1 MFRKALAAAL
11 IASSAMLAACA
22 SGPTPYQPGAA
33 DSGDRGYA
41 ESKIEND
48 RYRISFKGNS
58 MTDRETVENYLLYRA
73 AELTLQNGYDVFTVV
88 NRDTDK
94 DSTIRRTGG
103 YYGPRFSYMYFSP
116 RWGWVGAWDPFWTS
130 SPSRYDEVTRYEAYA
145 EIVMTKGPKGSDVN
159 AFDARQVSQNLAST
173 IQRPSS

>member
-11 IASSAMLAACA
+11 LASSALLAACA

-33 DSGDRGYA
+33 NSNDRGYA
-41 ESKIEND
+41 ESKIESD

-94 DSTIRRTGG
+94 DSTIRRTGSG
-103 YYGPRFSYMYFSP
+103 FYGPRFSYMYFSP
-116 RWGWVGAWDPFWTS
+116 RWGWVGAWDPFW
-130 SPSRYDEVTRYEAYA
+130 
-145 EIVMTKGPKGSDVN
+145 
-159 AFDARQVSQNLAST
+159 
-173 IQRPSS
+173 

>member
-1 MFRKALAAAL
+1 MTRTTRWAAVLLLGAAAAL
-11 IASSAMLAACA
+11 PAFAVVQQNQR
-22 SGPTPYQPGAA
+22 TA
-33 DSGDRGYA
+33 DSVQ
-41 ESKIEND
+41 
-48 RYRISFKGNS
+48 F
-58 MTDRETVENYLLYRA
+58 RA
-73 AELTLQNGYDVFTVV
+73 AELTLQNGYDVFTIV

-159 AFDARQVSQNLAST
+159 AFDAREVSQNLAST